1 MKSPDGKVKGIYIG
15 SRKGERKS
23 FVESAEL
30 VAGHGLQGDSH
41 AGRDPDRQVSLFS
54 NEVLRQMQSEGF
66 EVSAGELSANLL
78 TEDIP
83 LDSLKPGV
91 RLRLGETVI
100 EIVEARRPC
109 RNITKIDNRLPKRVY
124 GQCGQLARIV
134 KGGTVRAGDDIEVL
148 SSGCKTEVQSR

>member
-1 MKSPDGKVKGIYIG
+1 MIDAMKSRDGKVKGIYIG
-15 SRKGERKS
+15 SRKGEGKS

-54 NEVLRQMQSEGF
+54 EEVLRQMQAEGF
-66 EVSAGELSANLL
+66 QISAGELSANLL

-91 RLRLGETVI
+91 RLRIGETVV

-109 RNITKIDNRLPKRVY
+109 RNLTKIDNRLPKRIY

-134 KGGTVRAGDDIEVL
+134 KGGMVRAGDEIEL
-148 SSGCKTEVQSR
+148 FGSDR